1 VSIVRAALDGVV
13 GSMAMTGMRKVT
25 ENLGL
30 IDETPPKAIF
40 RQKSKGLVKL
50 IPRAKREA
58 GIALAHWGY
67 GAAAG
72 AIYGALPE
80 EVRDRRW
87 SGPAYGLAVWVG
99 FETVLA
105 PALGLKQATEPRPVE
120 RAALAADHLLYG
132 YVLSAGS
139 KSALPGRLSARSGRV
154 SS

>member
-1 VSIVRAALDGVV
+1 MTVVRSALRGVV

-40 RQKSKGLVKL
+40 RQKSKGLVRL
-50 IPRAKREA
+50 VPRGKREA

-72 AIYGALPE
+72 AGYGAVPE
-80 EVRDRRW
+80 RFRDRPG
-87 SGPAYGLAVWVG
+87 SGPLYGLAVWVG
-99 FETVLA
+99 FEALLA
-105 PALGLKQATEPRPVE
+105 PVLGLKQATQVRPVE

-132 YVLSAGS
+132 WVLSAG
-139 KSALPGRLSARSGRV
+139 
-154 SS
+154 